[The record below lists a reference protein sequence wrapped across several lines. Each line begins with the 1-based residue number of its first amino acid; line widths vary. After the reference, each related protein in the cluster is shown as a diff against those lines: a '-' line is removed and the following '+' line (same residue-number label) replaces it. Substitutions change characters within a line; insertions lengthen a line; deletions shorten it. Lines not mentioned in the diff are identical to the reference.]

1 MRSIGS
7 WPLNHN
13 PGKTESD
20 VGHYREGV
28 RHFGPYWGRTNLP
41 YQGRAGSGGGLRNE
55 KRFTIRRETMKKE
68 HYRIAVL
75 PGDGIGPEVM
85 TQAVNVLQTVAARS
99 SFTVDLHYADVGG
112 VAIEK
117 FGTPLP
123 AATLEICKSADAVL
137 LAAIGDPKYD
147 QWPSQQRPE
156 KGLLGLR
163 GALGLFANLRPA
175 RLYPSLVAASTLRA
189 EVVQDIDI
197 LIVREL
203 TGGLYFGEPRGL
215 DQDKGYN
222 TMVYHRH
229 EVERIARVAFTAA
242 QKRRQK
248 VTSVD
253 KANVLEVS
261 QFWRKVVLDIAREFP
276 DVTLD
281 HMYVDNCAMQLVR
294 NPKQFDVLLTENMFG
309 DILSDEASMLTGS
322 LGMLPSAS
330 LGTGTAMY
338 EPVHGSA
345 PDIAGRNV
353 ANPIATIASVAM
365 LLRYSLEREAEA
377 EALEQAIATV
387 LQNGLRTRD
396 IATAHDAVVSTT
408 EMGRH
413 IIAALD

>member
-1 MRSIGS
+1 
-7 WPLNHN
+7 
-13 PGKTESD
+13 
-20 VGHYREGV
+20 
-28 RHFGPYWGRTNLP
+28 
-41 YQGRAGSGGGLRNE
+41 
-55 KRFTIRRETMKKE
+55 MKKDQ
-68 HYRIAVL
+68 YRIAVL

-85 TQAVNVLQTVAARS
+85 TQAVNVLQAVARKAR
-99 SFTVDLHYADVGG
+99 FAIDYQYADVGG

-117 FGTPLP
+117 FANPLP
-123 AATLEICKSADAVL
+123 AATLEICKRADAVL

-147 QWPSQQRPE
+147 QLPSDQRPE

-163 GALGLFANLRPA
+163 GSLGLFANLRPA
-175 RLYPSLVAASTLRA
+175 KIYPSLVSASTLRPD
-189 EVVQDIDI
+189 VVQDIDI
-197 LIVREL
+197 LIIREL

-215 DQDKGYN
+215 DDEKGYN

-229 EVERIARVAFTAA
+229 EVERITRVAFEAA
-242 QKRRQK
+242 RKRRKK

-261 QFWRKVVLDIAREFP
+261 QFWRRIVLEIAKEYP

-281 HMYVDNCAMQLVR
+281 HIYVDNCAMQLVR

-309 DILSDEASMLTGS
+309 DILSDEAAMLTGS

-365 LLRYSLEREAEA
+365 LLRYSFDRQAEA
-377 EALEQAIATV
+377 EAVENAIARV
-387 LQNGLRTRD
+387 LQKGHRTRD
-396 IATAHDAVVSTT
+396 IATAGDAVVSTT
-408 EMGRH
+408 EMGDLV
-413 IIAALD
+413 IKALD

>member
-1 MRSIGS
+1 
-7 WPLNHN
+7 
-13 PGKTESD
+13 
-20 VGHYREGV
+20 
-28 RHFGPYWGRTNLP
+28 
-41 YQGRAGSGGGLRNE
+41 
-55 KRFTIRRETMKKE
+55 MKKDQ
-68 HYRIAVL
+68 YRIAVL

-85 TQAVNVLQTVAARS
+85 TQAVNVLQAIARKGK
-99 SFTVDLHYADVGG
+99 FTVDYQYAEVGG

-117 FGTPLP
+117 FSTPLP
-123 AATLEICKSADAVL
+123 AATLDICKKADAIL

-147 QWPSQQRPE
+147 QLPSDQRPE

-163 GALGLFANLRPA
+163 GSLGLFANLRPA
-175 RLYPSLVAASTLRA
+175 KIYPSLVSSSTLRA
-189 EVVQDIDI
+189 DVVQDIDI
-197 LIVREL
+197 LIIREL

-215 DQDKGYN
+215 DEEKGYN

-229 EVERIARVAFTAA
+229 EIERIARVAFAAA
-242 QKRRQK
+242 QKRRKK

-261 QFWRKVVLDIAREFP
+261 QFWRRIVLEVAKEYP

-309 DILSDEASMLTGS
+309 DILSDEAAMLTGS

-365 LLRYSLEREAEA
+365 LLRYSFDREAEA
-377 EALEQAIATV
+377 AAVERAIAQV
-387 LQNGLRTRD
+387 LQNGHRTRD
-396 IATAHDAVVSTT
+396 IATANDAPVSTT
-408 EMGRH
+408 DMGSL
-413 IIAALD
+413 IIKALD

>member
-1 MRSIGS
+1 
-7 WPLNHN
+7 
-13 PGKTESD
+13 
-20 VGHYREGV
+20 
-28 RHFGPYWGRTNLP
+28 
-41 YQGRAGSGGGLRNE
+41 
-55 KRFTIRRETMKKE
+55 MKKE

-85 TQAVNVLQTVAARS
+85 TQAVNVLQTVAAKS

-123 AATLEICKSADAVL
+123 AATLELCKNADAVL

-147 QWPSQQRPE
+147 QLPSDQRPE

-189 EVVQDIDI
+189 EVVEDIDI

-229 EVERIARVAFTAA
+229 EVERIARVAFAAA
-242 QKRRQK
+242 QKRRKK

-261 QFWRKVVLDIAREFP
+261 QFWRKVVLEIAREFP

-377 EALEQAIATV
+377 EALEQAIITV

-396 IATAHDAVVSTT
+396 IATADDAVVSTT